1 VPRNRAHGAVGQNRS
16 CSIEWA
22 EKQEKFQPQEMCSF
36 LTSTFIRTNRD
47 LVIHRHFFQHTYA
60 IGLFLRPTATARE
73 LLVRL
78 NQFQYSNRTM
88 AATSLNP

>member
-1 VPRNRAHGAVGQNRS
+1 
-16 CSIEWA
+16 
-22 EKQEKFQPQEMCSF
+22 M
-36 LTSTFIRTNRD
+36 
-47 LVIHRHFFQHTYA
+47 HRHFFPRTYA

-78 NQFQYSNRTM
+78 SQFQYSNRLM